1 MLINTNPNQS
11 LPQNN
16 LNNQML
22 NMGQGINSAPMN
34 SNDNTDLNIN
44 NKNMM

>member
-1 MLINTNPNQS
+1 MLINNNPNQS

-22 NMGQGINSAPMN
+22 NMGQGINNAPMN
-34 SNDNTDLNIN
+34 SNGNDNLNIN